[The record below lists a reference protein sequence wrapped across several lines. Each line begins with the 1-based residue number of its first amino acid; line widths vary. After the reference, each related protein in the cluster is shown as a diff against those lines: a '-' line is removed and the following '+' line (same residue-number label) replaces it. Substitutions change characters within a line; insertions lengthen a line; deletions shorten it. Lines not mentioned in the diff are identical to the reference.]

1 MKKIILGLLVIFLLI
16 FMYMSLVGDEN
27 KGSLTPNLISR
38 IKYLETDSVAG
49 GTFREYGQEAKSV
62 FEKLS
67 SQKDVVTKKDFLKK
81 KFFEE
86 SSQRNI
92 EFVLDDGKKIKF
104 KVLFFSMKPYFDEAY
119 VQRIGND
126 SIYHLNKEEAT
137 DVATQFANR

>member
-1 MKKIILGLLVIFLLI
+1 MKKIKLGLLVIFLLIFLFI

-27 KGSLTPNLISR
+27 KGTLTPNLISK

-49 GTFREYGQEAKSV
+49 GTFRDYGQEAKSV

-67 SQKDVVTKKDFLKK
+67 SRKDVVTKKDFLKK

-92 EFVLDDGKKIKF
+92 DFVLD
-104 KVLFFSMKPYFDEAY
+104 V
-119 VQRIGND
+119 R
-126 SIYHLNKEEAT
+126 
-137 DVATQFANR
+137 